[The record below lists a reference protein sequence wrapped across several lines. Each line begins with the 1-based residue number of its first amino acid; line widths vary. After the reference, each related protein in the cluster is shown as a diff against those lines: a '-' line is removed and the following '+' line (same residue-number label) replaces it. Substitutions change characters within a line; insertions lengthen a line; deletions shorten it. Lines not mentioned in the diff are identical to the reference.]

1 MGLRRLLRAV
11 AVVAVRSEFRELIPS
26 PIDAE
31 GTRAAT
37 GIDDALGTIETLATL
52 VDAFVVFLGLLAA
65 VAALAFAHQ
74 YRRSRGRRL
83 VIRVH
88 SGGELTVPVD
98 RSDPPART
106 ALESAVGP
114 DADETTTSGSK
125 PSVR

>member
-1 MGLRRLLRAV
+1 
-11 AVVAVRSEFRELIPS
+11 
-26 PIDAE
+26 
-31 GTRAAT
+31 
-37 GIDDALGTIETLATL
+37 
-52 VDAFVVFLGLLAA
+52 VVFLGLLAA